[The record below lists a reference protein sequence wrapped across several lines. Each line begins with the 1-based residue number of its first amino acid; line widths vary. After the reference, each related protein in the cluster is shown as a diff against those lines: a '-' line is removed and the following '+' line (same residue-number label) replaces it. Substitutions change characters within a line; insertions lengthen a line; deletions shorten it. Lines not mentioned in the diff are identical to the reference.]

1 MRVEEEQQFG
11 VEATCIS
18 NCILLIVKYL
28 AANPEHAP
36 NISYQEGKKGIVY
49 LLVRM
54 VENVHQSMKSILN
67 SSDLEEQPF

>member
-1 MRVEEEQQFG
+1 MKVEEEQQFG

-36 NISYQEGKKGIVY
+36 NISYQEGKKGIAY
-49 LLVRM
+49 LLIRM
-54 VENVHQSMKSILN
+54 V
-67 SSDLEEQPF
+67 